1 MNYTDF
7 LSRNGLLRCDADFAP
22 ETPPQNYP
30 PEPFAEP
37 FTNHFSESV
46 PAFMQS
52 EPRGEEYSPDERSS
66 DGAGE
71 SGVWIPLFM
80 ITELKLCGTPL
91 LVYALIYSF
100 TVSGKEYWGSRN
112 YLAER
117 VGCSV
122 STVDRAL
129 RKLEKMGLIN
139 ERQKAYG
146 RNIYVALPRDGA
158 NRR

>member
-1 MNYTDF
+1 MSYIDF
-7 LSRNGLLRCDADFAP
+7 LSQNRLRRCDTDFVP
-22 ETPPQNYP
+22 EAPPQSYP
-30 PEPFAEP
+30 PEP
-37 FTNHFSESV
+37 FTNHFAESV
-46 PAFMQS
+46 PAFLQG
-52 EPRGEEYSPDERSS
+52 EPIGEEYPPDEKTSS
-66 DGAGE
+66 GGAGE
-71 SGVWIPLFM
+71 LGVWIPLFM
-80 ITELKLCGTPL
+80 ITELKLCGTTL

-146 RNIYVALPRDGA
+146 RNIYVALPRDKWSS
-158 NRR
+158 R

>member
-1 MNYTDF
+1 MSYIDF
-7 LSRNGLLRCDADFAP
+7 LSQNRLQRYDEDFFPEAP
-22 ETPPQNYP
+22 PKIYP
-30 PEPFAEP
+30 PEPFTEP
-37 FTNHFSESV
+37 SANHFAESV
-46 PAFMQS
+46 PNLMQS
-52 EPRGEEYSPDERSS
+52 ELINGEYPLNEKSS

-91 LVYALIYSF
+91 LVYAMIYSF

-112 YLAER
+112 YIAKR

-146 RNIYVALPRDGA
+146 RNIYVALPR
-158 NRR
+158 NSKSCP

>member
-1 MNYTDF
+1 MSYIDF
-7 LSRNGLLRCDADFAP
+7 LSQNRLQRYDEDFFPEAP
-22 ETPPQNYP
+22 PKIYP
-30 PEPFAEP
+30 PEHFTEP

-46 PAFMQS
+46 PSFMQS
-52 EPRGEEYSPDERSS
+52 EPRAEEYPPDERSS

-80 ITELKLCGTPL
+80 ITELKLCGTPP

-146 RNIYVALPRDGA
+146 RNIYVALPHDGA
-158 NRR
+158 SRR